1 MSDKDVS
8 ESLQAI
14 DQSARKMNSIINELL
29 LLAEVREAEVEK
41 QPVGMAA
48 VVSGALQQLSYLT
61 AEYGPELVMPER
73 WPAALGH
80 GPWIE
85 EVWANYLSNA
95 MKYGGKPPRLELG
108 ADVAA
113 DKVRF
118 WVTDNGP
125 GLTPE
130 QQARLFTPF
139 TRLHQVRATG
149 SGLGLS
155 IVRRIMEKLGGEA
168 WVESEPG
175 KGSRFGFTLPRAN

>member
-1 MSDKDVS
+1 
-8 ESLQAI
+8 
-14 DQSARKMNSIINELL
+14 
-29 LLAEVREAEVEK
+29 
-41 QPVGMAA
+41 MAG
-48 VVSGALQQLSYLT
+48 VVSGALQRLSYMT
-61 AEYGPELVMPER
+61 TECRPELVMPER
-73 WPAALGH
+73 WPVALGY
-80 GPWIE
+80 GPWLE

-108 ADVAA
+108 ADMAC

-118 WVTDNGP
+118 WVRDNGP

-149 SGLGLS
+149 QGLGLS

-168 WVESEPG
+168 WVESEPD
-175 KGSRFGFTLPRAN
+175 KGSRFGFTLPRAAR